1 RDRAIEVVE
10 VVAGSPAARAGLL
23 PEDLLVE
30 AGGVHLRGVEDLQRL
45 MTEAMIG
52 RAIELTVVRAGEQ
65 RRVSIT
71 PRELMT

>member
-1 RDRAIEVVE
+1 
-10 VVAGSPAARAGLL
+10 
-23 PEDLLVE
+23 
-30 AGGVHLRGVEDLQRL
+30 
-45 MTEAMIG
+45 MIG